1 MKKIQLLVNALAF
14 SVGSL
19 ASAQTSLWN
28 ETFSGNSIPANM
40 NQSING
46 NSSNT
51 VTFNGSTA
59 LFTTTEIGAFAQ
71 FNTATTSAGVGNLN
85 GGDVFDLAVNK
96 ISGSFSIASYDKSN
110 THLINFGVGV
120 KGANPITPVFSTLN
134 MKDGVGFS
142 FQQSTGSAAGVLR
155 FGARDN
161 AGNIVSNFDIG
172 TFTQAQMPTK
182 VTFSFTSTQATV
194 TFFNGTNNN
203 INFVVPSTGGAT
215 IARFTGAAG
224 EGSGVSVSYSALSF
238 DSADTANFYLG
249 ANNQDNVSRALAIDD
264 LVLSATATAI
274 PEPSSFAALAG
285 MGALGLV
292 ACRRRQRSF

>member
-1 MKKIQLLVNALAF
+1 MKKQQLLVNVLAF
-14 SVGSL
+14 SVVSL

-28 ETFSGNSIPANM
+28 ETFSGTSRPANM

-46 NSSNT
+46 SPSST
-51 VTFNGSTA
+51 ITFNGSTA
-59 LFTTTEIGAFAQ
+59 LFTTALNGAYAQ
-71 FNTATTSAGVGNLN
+71 LNTGTTSAGVGALN
-85 GGDVFDLAVNK
+85 GGDIFDLAVNK
-96 ISGSFSIASYDKSN
+96 ISGSFSIAGYDKSVN
-110 THLINFGVGV
+110 HNITFGVGV
-120 KGANPITPVFSTLN
+120 KDASPSIPYFSTLN

-142 FQQSTGSAAGVLR
+142 FQQSTGSADGILQ

-161 AGNIVSNFDIG
+161 AGNIVSNFSIG
-172 TFTQAQMPTK
+172 TFTQAQFPTK

-203 INFVVPSTGGAT
+203 INFVAASAGGAT
-215 IARFTGAAG
+215 LARFNGAAG

-238 DSADTANFYLG
+238 DPADTANFYLG
-249 ANNQDNVSRALAIDD
+249 ANSNASVSRALAIDD

-285 MGALGLV
+285 LGALGLV
-292 ACRRRQRSF
+292 ACLRRRRSF